1 MIDAVLFD
9 WRGTLFTDETE
20 EDWVRNAASSIGRHL
35 EDDEITAILERAQRY
50 FVSDQGSMPRSND
63 ATRRQTRTGR
73 QR

>member
-1 MIDAVLFD
+1 VIDAVLFD

-20 EDWVRNAASSIGRHL
+20 EDWVRNAASSIGRRL
-35 EDDEITAILERAQRY
+35 EDDEIPRSSSGAQRY
-50 FVSDQGSMPRSND
+50 FVSNQGSMPRSND